1 MIILQNEKPKR
12 PIRAVL
18 FDFDGTIS
26 TLRSGWEEVMR
37 SMMLEMIAGD
47 APVTDSLRNEVDA
60 YIDASTGIQTIFQMQ
75 WLCQYIKTYGTKKDM
90 PEDPWWYK
98 DIYNERLMQVVDKRK
113 AALASNTAQREQFLI
128 AGSDTLLE
136 AFRRKGL
143 ELYVA
148 SGTDD
153 EDVTAEVGILGLKH
167 YFSRIAGA
175 GYRSLQCSK
184 ERTLRDLLKKS
195 GYEGEELLIMGDGKV
210 EIALGREI
218 GAWTIGAATDE
229 SLRRGLNPAKQ
240 GRLKSAGA
248 HVIIGDYLDTE
259 EIIGWM
265 GI

>member
-47 APVTDSLRNEVDA
+47 APVTDALKSEVDA

-75 WLCQYIKTYGTKKDM
+75 WLCQYIKAHGTKKDM

-98 DIYNERLMQVVDKRK
+98 DIYNERLMQVVDERK
-113 AALASNTAQREQFLI
+113 VALADNTAQREQFLI

-136 AFRRKGL
+136 TFRQKGL

-153 EDVTAEVGILGLKH
+153 EDVTTEVGILGLKD

-175 GYRSLQCSK
+175 GYRSMQCSK
-184 ERTLRDLLKKS
+184 EMTLRDLLKKS
-195 GYEGEELLIMGDGKV
+195 GFDGEELLVMGDGKV

-218 GAWTIGAATDE
+218 GAWTIGTATDE
-229 SLRRGLNPAKQ
+229 YKRCGLNPAKRV
-240 GRLKSAGA
+240 RLENAGA
-248 HVIIGDYLDTE
+248 HVIIGDYLNTE
-259 EIIGWM
+259 EITRWM